1 MASLTAGAAGIPW
14 SVSATGIDWG
24 GAVVEDATLKV
35 GLTARPTRAWA
46 QRFRMVLALLD
57 RSSGEWDAI
66 SLRADAITVTNLR
79 EGSEEKLRHMLES
92 IVTEVQGGHVED
104 AGPRDQ
110 EREKLRARDQRMTEA
125 FRRATAVE

>member
-1 MASLTAGAAGIPW
+1 LTGRAAGIPW

-104 AGPRDQ
+104 TGPRDE
-110 EREKLRARDQRMTEA
+110 EREKLRASDRRMTDA
-125 FRRATAVE
+125 FRRPKAAE

>member
-1 MASLTAGAAGIPW
+1 
-14 SVSATGIDWG
+14 
-24 GAVVEDATLKV
+24 
-35 GLTARPTRAWA
+35 
-46 QRFRMVLALLD
+46 MVLVLLD